1 MTRVY
6 VGPTVL
12 YSLGQIGELSLL
24 THLDGQL
31 VIPETVQDEVDS
43 EPARPALAEF
53 VEDED
58 VSTAVPSKALERA
71 KTMIDTDDETHEAAI
86 LAGVLAHRD
95 GNDRTAVAVLSEDT
109 HLRALARGLGATVS
123 SSYGVV
129 ARAAIEDKYLSS
141 AAAKRII
148 RRTDKHGLHMTGELR
163 ERAVGEIGD

>member
-1 MTRVY
+1 MTRIY
-6 VGPTVL
+6 VDPTVL
-12 YSLGQIGELSLL
+12 YALGQIGELSLL

-31 VIPETVQDEVDS
+31 VVPETVQAEVDAD
-43 EPARPALAEF
+43 PAETALAEF
-53 VEDED
+53 LSDED

-71 KTMIDTDDETHEAAI
+71 QSMLDTDHETYEASI

-95 GNDRTAVAVLSEDT
+95 GDDRTAVAVLSEDP
-109 HLRALARGLGATVS
+109 HLRALARGLGATVT

-163 ERAVGEIGD
+163 ERAVGEVGE